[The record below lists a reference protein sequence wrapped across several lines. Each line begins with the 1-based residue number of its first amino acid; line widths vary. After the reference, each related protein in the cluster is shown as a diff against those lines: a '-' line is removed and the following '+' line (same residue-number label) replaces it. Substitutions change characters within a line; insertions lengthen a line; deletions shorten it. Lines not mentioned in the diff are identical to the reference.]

1 MTPQRDLGRLVHLLR
16 NTPVR
21 ELVRALERD
30 AFILQRS
37 TRSGGH
43 IYRHPDRR
51 TEVIHY
57 HRGSETLTRGTL
69 RNVVEHAGWTEGD
82 LERLGLT

>member
-1 MTPQRDLGRLVHLLR
+1 MTRERDLGRLVHLLR

-43 IYRHPDRR
+43 IYRHPDGR
-51 TEVIHY
+51 TAVIHY
-57 HRGSETLTRGTL
+57 HRGGDTLTRGTL
-69 RNVVEHAGWTEGD
+69 RNVLEHTTWTEAD
-82 LERLGLT
+82 LERLRLK